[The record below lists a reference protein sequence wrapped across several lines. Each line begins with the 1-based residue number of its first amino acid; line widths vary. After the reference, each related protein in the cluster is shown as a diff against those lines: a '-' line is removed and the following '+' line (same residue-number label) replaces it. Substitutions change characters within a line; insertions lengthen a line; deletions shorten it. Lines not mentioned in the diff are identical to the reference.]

1 MPFSRVMFL
10 TVREKALI
18 FSRASSCDV
27 ACVGNLGQQEATA
40 SLSACAAGAFG
51 NLAQPVPRGRPWGKA
66 SCDRHKPFQRI
77 GTGNHILLPVLAHL
91 LKWLPELLLVHFPIA
106 VLCREPLIYFQQS

>member
-77 GTGNHILLPVLAHL
+77 GNHMGFQPMGNHILLPVLAHL
-91 LKWLPELLLVHFPIA
+91 LKWLPELLFVHFPIA
-106 VLCREPLIYFQQS
+106 VLC